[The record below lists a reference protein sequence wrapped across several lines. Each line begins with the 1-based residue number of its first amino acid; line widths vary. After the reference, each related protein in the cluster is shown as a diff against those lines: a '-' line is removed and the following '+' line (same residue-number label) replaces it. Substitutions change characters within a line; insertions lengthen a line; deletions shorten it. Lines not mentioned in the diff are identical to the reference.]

1 MFWYRWAPAL
11 AGPCGPFENH
21 SHHHQGRCRP
31 VENRGQGWGSGFGV
45 RRPLRFMV
53 RELDLSPQQA
63 ESLAAILDDLKTQ
76 RAQAAVDHKKALAAI
91 SDALVRDTLDV
102 AAIDAATKARAASA
116 AAVEQAVAAALE
128 RTHALLSADQRR
140 RLAYLLRTEALT
152 I

>member
-1 MFWYRWAPAL
+1 
-11 AGPCGPFENH
+11 
-21 SHHHQGRCRP
+21 
-31 VENRGQGWGSGFGV
+31 
-45 RRPLRFMV
+45 MV

-128 RTHALLSADQRR
+128 RTHAPSGSG
-140 RLAYLLRTEALT
+140 
-152 I
+152 